1 MRNEGSRCPQTNG
14 GPISWIFPT
23 LVTHNKKKGSFP
35 NLMKGV
41 QMKNIGYVLILVAVL
56 LLSGCATIFTG
67 TTDPV
72 TIESTPNA
80 SFVVRNAYGAIV
92 AEGTTPTTVELK
104 RKTHYTIEIS
114 LDGYKSK
121 TMAISQDFNMIS
133 ILNLGSVFGWAVDYL
148 TGAIFKLY
156 PQSVRVTLEIAVLD
170 SGVNPVACVKLY
182 DGNNVIATNSAELVP
197 VSE

>member
-1 MRNEGSRCPQTNG
+1 
-14 GPISWIFPT
+14 
-23 LVTHNKKKGSFP
+23 
-35 NLMKGV
+35 MKGV

-156 PQSVRVTLEIAVLD
+156 PQSVRVTLEVAVLD

-182 DGNNVIATNSAELVP
+182 DGNNVIAINSAELVP